1 MAETTDPYSD
11 HSETIEAVLAH
22 VRRRHLLSPDAA
34 EEFSSWARLRLIEDD
49 SAILRKF
56 RGQSTIRTYLTTV
69 LLHLFL
75 DWRNAQWG
83 RWRPSAVARRL
94 GPLAIELERLVLRD
108 GRGYEEAVEILLSIR
123 AAASRAECDETW
135 AQLKRQPV
143 RKMTT
148 TEALV
153 DVPSVDGSHA
163 HVDFESGQGKA
174 VRVGAALRRS
184 LRHLESDEQV
194 ILRLSYV
201 NRFTA
206 KQIAAVMHLEAKPLY
221 RRIEQIEG
229 KLGALLLADGLTK
242 EEVLD
247 VFQNPDVDLGEIL
260 DEELRKPKDGPSTEE
275 NAGGDD
281 DE

>member
-1 MAETTDPYSD
+1 M
-11 HSETIEAVLAH
+11 
-22 VRRRHLLSPDAA
+22 SPDAA

-49 SAILRKF
+49 GAILRKF

-83 RWRPSAVARRL
+83 RWRPSALARRL

-108 GRGYEEAVEILLSIR
+108 GRDYEEAVEILLSIR
-123 AAASRAECDETW
+123 AAASRAACDETW

-148 TEALV
+148 TDALV
-153 DVPSVDGSHA
+153 DVATVDGSHA
-163 HVDFESGQGKA
+163 RVDFESVQGKA
-174 VRVGAALRRS
+174 LRVGAALRRS
-184 LRHLESDEQV
+184 LRRLESDEQV

-201 NRFTA
+201 NKFTA

-221 RRIEQIEG
+221 RRIEQIEA
-229 KLGALLLADGLTK
+229 KLGALLLAGGLARD
-242 EEVLD
+242 EVLD
-247 VFQNPDVDLGEIL
+247 VFQSPDIDLGEIL